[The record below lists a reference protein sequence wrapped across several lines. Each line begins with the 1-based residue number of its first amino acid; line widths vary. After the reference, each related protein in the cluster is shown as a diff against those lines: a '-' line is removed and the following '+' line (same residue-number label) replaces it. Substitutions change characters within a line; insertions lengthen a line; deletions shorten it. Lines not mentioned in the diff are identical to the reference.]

1 MMNTEARANSALQQA
16 NQEFSNALRRN
27 SDLLRHPPTITV
39 YEKKFVITFIIIPF
53 AIAGALIRVALQRLE
68 TFPGAPVFS
77 LVYAQWIGCFIMGIV
92 TLHKN
97 NIFFLYH
104 PLQVALSTGLCGSIT
119 TFSSWQLGIF
129 DEFANINA
137 ADHTRGKNVLAA
149 LSQLVVTLAM
159 SFSGYHC
166 GHHVGRWLDHMGLF
180 HPVLR
185 RLVGGQTSNNGD
197 DKNSGGSNNGIGEI
211 NGNIIEQSPP
221 VPQLWHCGFS
231 ISCMSW
237 VDRIIVVFGIL
248 SWIGVII
255 AAVLAPA
262 DQRELALTCVFAPVG
277 ALLRWYLSFF
287 NGIRSD
293 IFVGT
298 FAANMLGTLVL
309 AVISLLRSGV
319 TMSSVSCSVLG
330 ALADG
335 FCGCLTT
342 ISTFVVELSVLPL
355 RQSYIYALTSVVLG
369 QCFMFIIVG
378 PFIWTRGFN
387 GTC

>member
-1 MMNTEARANSALQQA
+1 MNTEARANSALQQA
-16 NQEFSNALRRN
+16 HQEFGNALRRN

-39 YEKKFVITFIIIPF
+39 YEKKFAITFIIIPF

-77 LVYAQWIGCFIMGIV
+77 LVYAQWVGCFIMGIV

-104 PLQVALSTGLCGSIT
+104 PFQVALSTGLCGSIT

-129 DEFANINA
+129 DEFANIYA

-149 LSQLVVTLAM
+149 ISQCIVTLAM
-159 SFSGYHC
+159 SFSGYHF
-166 GHHVGRWLDHMGLF
+166 GHHVGRWLDHIGLF

-185 RLVGGQTSNNGD
+185 RLVGGGQNGNNGD
-197 DKNSGGSNNGIGEI
+197 DKSSDDSNT

-221 VPQLWHCGFS
+221 VPQLWRCGFS

-237 VDRIIVVFGIL
+237 
-248 SWIGVII
+248 
-255 AAVLAPA
+255 
-262 DQRELALTCVFAPVG
+262 RELALTCVFAPVG

-319 TMSSVSCSVLG
+319 TMSSLSCSVLG
-330 ALADG
+330 GLADG

-355 RQSYIYALTSVVLG
+355 RQSYVYGLMSVVLG

-387 GTC
+387 ATC